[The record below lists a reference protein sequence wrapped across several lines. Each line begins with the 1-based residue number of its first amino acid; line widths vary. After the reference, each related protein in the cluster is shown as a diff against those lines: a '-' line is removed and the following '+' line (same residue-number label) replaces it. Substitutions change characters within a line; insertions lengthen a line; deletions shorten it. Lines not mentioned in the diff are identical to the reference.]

1 MYYTFLLYFFCGAE
15 AFLDEEVVYSVLR
28 VEKLADRGV
37 VVQSVDN
44 IGDVLRQIN
53 FDIPL
58 ALLELGGSVD
68 EVGGEHL
75 VDKAAIV
82 CLVES
87 LKSVAEQAEAGA
99 DEDSSR
105 LELLELRCNFDH

>member
-1 MYYTFLLYFFCGAE
+1 MHGAFLLYFFCGAE

-37 VVQSVDN
+37 VVKSVDN
-44 IGDVLRQIN
+44 IGDVLRQVDL
-53 FDIPL
+53 DIPL

-75 VDKAAIV
+75 VDKAAYV
-82 CLVES
+82 CVCVL
-87 LKSVAEQAEAGA
+87 
-99 DEDSSR
+99 
-105 LELLELRCNFDH
+105 